1 MHLVRNT
8 PVQPQLQVQV
18 NLQKI
23 RDNISRIAQSSG
35 VPVIAV
41 LKADAYGC
49 GAAEVIPAIDDLVD
63 SYYLFEPREV
73 IDAKLHQLTNRS
85 FLAASCDDADAEV
98 LRQHRIRPGVWTVDQ
113 ARRWRDYDP
122 VIAIDTGQQRFACPP
137 EKINEVIQAAPIREA
152 FTHASHVTQIE
163 KFDALT
169 RGMKLRRHA
178 AGSSLLDVPAARF
191 DAVRPGFAIYAGAV
205 RVSTRLLDARDSAG
219 PAGYSGFKSDRH
231 GVIAGGYS
239 DRMAAGVC
247 MINGA
252 RRRVLEIGMQTAFVE
267 LGPNDRAGDEVVL
280 LGDGLGEQD
289 VAIAWRCGPHE
300 ALFRLASCGRH
311 VYIQ

>member
-1 MHLVRNT
+1 MRNT
-8 PVQPQLQVQV
+8 PVQPQLKVQV

-23 RDNISRIAQSSG
+23 RDNISRIARSSG

-41 LKADAYGC
+41 VKADAYGC
-49 GAAEVIPAIDDLVD
+49 GAAQIIPAIDDLVD

-73 IDAKLHQLTNRS
+73 IDAKLHELTKRS
-85 FLAASCDDADAEV
+85 FLAAACGLVDASV
-98 LRQHRIRPGVWTVDQ
+98 LLHHRIRPGIWTIEQ
-113 ARRWRDYDP
+113 ATRWRNCDP

-137 EKINEVIQAAPIREA
+137 EKTDEVMKAAPIREA
-152 FTHASHVTQIE
+152 FTHASHVTQVE

-169 RGMKLRRHA
+169 RGMNLRRHA

-191 DAVRPGFAIYAGAV
+191 DAVRPGFAMYAGAV

-231 GVIAGGYS
+231 GVIVGGYS
-239 DRMAAGVC
+239 DRLAVGVC
-247 MINGA
+247 LINGA
-252 RRRVLEIGMQTAFVE
+252 KRRVLEIGMQTAFVE

-280 LGDGLGEQD
+280 LGDGLSEQD

-300 ALFRLASCGRH
+300 ALFRLASCGWR
-311 VYIQ
+311 VYTK